1 MDFDL
6 TALTR
11 IAENAFRNHP
21 DREEMVDR
29 TVTLAWYRWG
39 QLGEAGKLTEENW
52 KAAVGYTIRQ
62 VRTGRTLEGATVRDV
77 TDEAAQ
83 HRHGIKVEPSGD
95 AGGPGRAG
103 QPGGTGPGEGH
114 AGDLPGGA
122 GRQEAPG
129 PGTDDRR
136 GGQHGGA

>member
-6 TALTR
+6 MSLTL
-11 IAENAFRNHP
+11 IAESAFRKHP

-39 QLGEAGKLTEENW
+39 QLSQAGKLTQENW
-52 KAAVGYTIRQ
+52 QAAIGYTIRQ

-83 HRHGIKVEPSGD
+83 SKHRIKLEHYRDCRGFLDERDNPAD
-95 AGGPGRAG
+95 LAQAKDTLETYRAG
-103 QPGGTGPGEGH
+103 
-114 AGDLPGGA
+114 L
-122 GRQEAPG
+122 
-129 PGTDDRR
+129 DDRK
-136 GGQHGGA
+136 